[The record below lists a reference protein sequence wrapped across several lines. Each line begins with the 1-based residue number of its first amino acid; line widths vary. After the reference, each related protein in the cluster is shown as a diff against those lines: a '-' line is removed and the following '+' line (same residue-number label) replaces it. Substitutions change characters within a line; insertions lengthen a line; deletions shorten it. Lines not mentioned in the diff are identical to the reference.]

1 MKQLTITEEKS
12 AERIFSNSIYR
23 NTHLGCLDLEE
34 LPKSGG
40 SIHLDSS
47 DPQSVLLG
55 FQPAADNIVWL
66 HSFYCSRD
74 PKGYDLTAA
83 LKQCGLGRPLSIYTI
98 SSHHWYSSLLTQNGF
113 RQKDEI
119 IQFETADIRFPEKT
133 PVIHSFSFTADR
145 SEEVRKGCE
154 QAFPPVWRQN
164 PAEFEKTCRISN
176 YRRFISDEA
185 GICGYLLADITEDNC
200 HIMRIAIAP
209 EQQNRRLASALISEL
224 IRYST
229 EAGITHFSVNT
240 NKNDDPAVAL
250 YSSLN
255 FKKTGDVFPV
265 FNKYI

>member
-1 MKQLTITEEKS
+1 MKDFEKMNDQQM
-12 AERIFSNSIYR
+12 E
-23 NTHLGCLDLEE
+23 DVV
-34 LPKSGG
+34 GG
-40 SIHLDSS
+40 ISQDEAL
-47 DPQSVLLG
+47 
-55 FQPAADNIVWL
+55 A
-66 HSFYCSRD
+66 
-74 PKGYDLTAA
+74 AA
-83 LKQCGLGRPLSIYTI
+83 LKHCGLARPLSIYTI
-98 SSHHWYSSLLTQNGF
+98 SSHLWYSSLLKQNGF
-113 RQKDEI
+113 RENDEI
-119 IQFETADIRFPEKT
+119 IQLETADIRIPEKV
-133 PVIHSFSFTADR
+133 PAVHSFPFPTERA
-145 SEEVRKGCE
+145 EAVRKACE
-154 QAFPPVWRQN
+154 KAFPPLWRQN

-209 EQQNRRLASALISEL
+209 EQQNRRLASALISKL

-255 FKKTGDVFPV
+255 FKKTGDIFPV